1 MLSEDCVPRALPA
14 STPRLAGGVPPAVP
28 GTLFALAG
36 EGGFLVPPGRFRLLF
51 GRGGDGVHVVVGS
64 GDPYISRLHGV
75 LRCDGIEW
83 WLRNEG
89 RLPIHL
95 PDGAMVLA
103 GGELALEHGY
113 TPLRIST
120 PARRSHL
127 LEVHVVGQ
135 SDGPEP
141 GSATGA
147 RIEAGGQDEGL
158 GLGLG
163 LGLGPADGATQ
174 VSAPNRAPEGDG
186 GAAALSE
193 DERLVLVVLAQRYLR
208 RERHPRPVSW
218 TRVAEDLN
226 RVAEGRSWTPRE
238 AALVVGE
245 VRTRL
250 AAGPHADAESGGG
263 CQEGAGT
270 GSTGAVL
277 NHKLIRALLR
287 STALLPGDLRLLG
300 GTTMPPPES

>member
-1 MLSEDCVPRALPA
+1 MLIEDCVPRALPA

-51 GRGGDGVHVVVGS
+51 GRGRDGVHVVLGS
-64 GDPYISRLHGV
+64 GDPYISRLQGV
-75 LRCDGIEW
+75 LSCDGVEW

-135 SDGPEP
+135 ANGMGDGFAV
-141 GSATGA
+141 GAGTRVGVGIGSGQAAVSATA
-147 RIEAGGQDEGL
+147 
-158 GLGLG
+158 
-163 LGLGPADGATQ
+163 PAP
-174 VSAPNRAPEGDG
+174 VGDG
-186 GAAALSE
+186 GDTALSE

-208 RERHPRPVSW
+208 HERHPRPVSW
-218 TRVAEDLN
+218 TQVAEDLN

-250 AAGPHADAESGGG
+250 T
-263 CQEGAGT
+263 AGT
-270 GSTGAVL
+270 RAETESVEGGEEGSGTATTGAVL

-287 STALLPGDLRLLG
+287 STALLPDDLRLLG
-300 GTTMPPPES
+300 EGTTPLRER

>member
-1 MLSEDCVPRALPA
+1 MLIDDCVPRALPA
-14 STPRLAGGVPPAVP
+14 STPRLAGGVPAAVP
-28 GTLFALAG
+28 GTLFALAA

-75 LRCDGIEW
+75 LSCDGIEW

-103 GGELALEHGY
+103 GGALALEHGY

-135 SDGPEP
+135 TKGPE
-141 GSATGA
+141 TGFA
-147 RIEAGGQDEGL
+147 SDAAIGAGR
-158 GLGLG
+158 
-163 LGLGPADGATQ
+163 DGAAGFRDAAA
-174 VSAPNRAPEGDG
+174 SAAAPVAASACASEGDG
-186 GAAALSE
+186 GEAALSE

-226 RVAEGRSWTPRE
+226 RVAQGHAWTPRE

-250 AAGPHADAESGGG
+250 AAGSRTGGEPDG
-263 CQEGAGT
+263 DGEDAGT
-270 GSTGAVL
+270 GTTGAVL

-287 STALLPGDLRLLG
+287 STALLPADLRLLG
-300 GTTMPPPES
+300 GGTVPPPESSPRC

>member
-1 MLSEDCVPRALPA
+1 VPIDDCVPRALRA
-14 STPRLAGGVPPAVP
+14 STPRLAGGVPAAAP
-28 GTLFALAG
+28 GTLFALAA
-36 EGGFLVPPGRFRLLF
+36 EGGLLVPPGRFRLQF
-51 GRGGDGVHVVVGS
+51 GRGRDGVHVVIGS

-75 LRCDGIEW
+75 LGCDGIEW

-135 SDGPEP
+135 TDGWGNAFAVGAGTGDGIGPGHAAAP
-141 GSATGA
+141 VVPPATGSA
-147 RIEAGGQDEGL
+147 
-158 GLGLG
+158 
-163 LGLGPADGATQ
+163 PAP
-174 VSAPNRAPEGDG
+174 APAQEGDG
-186 GAAALSE
+186 DGGRPALSE

-226 RVAEGRSWTPRE
+226 RTAEGRCWTPRE

-245 VRTRL
+245 VRSRL
-250 AAGPHADAESGGG
+250 AAGSRAGAEPGGDE
-263 CQEGAGT
+263 EGAGT
-270 GSTGAVL
+270 GTAGAVL

-300 GTTMPPPES
+300 GARTPPPES

>member
-1 MLSEDCVPRALPA
+1 VLIEDCVPRALPA

-36 EGGFLVPPGRFRLLF
+36 DGGFLVPPGRFRLLF

-64 GDPYISRLHGV
+64 GDPYISRLQGV

-127 LEVHVVGQ
+127 LEIHVVGQ

-141 GSATGA
+141 GSVVGA
-147 RIEAGGQDEGL
+147 GIEAGGIGDGL
-158 GLGLG
+158 GL
-163 LGLGPADGATQ
+163 ADCA
-174 VSAPNRAPEGDG
+174 APLPVPHRAPEPAGGD
-186 GAAALSE
+186 AALSE

-218 TRVAEDLN
+218 TQVAEDLN

-238 AALVVGE
+238 AALAVGE

-250 AAGPHADAESGGG
+250 AAGPHADAEAGGG
-263 CQEGAGT
+263 YQEGAET

-287 STALLPGDLRLLG
+287 STALLPADLRLLG
-300 GTTMPPPES
+300 GPTMPPPES